1 MDIQPKQSRLKDFIA
16 EPEKSLWKLSFPM
29 MMGMSVQ
36 AIYMLVDT
44 AFIGKWVGSTALAA
58 MGYVFPFLFILMGIT
73 FGLGSG
79 ATTVIAQYIG
89 AENKKNADN
98 TAEHV
103 ILLGF
108 VITLMIFIFG
118 FFYGESFLL
127 SQGADLLTTQTALEY
142 FYIMVGGSFFMIM
155 SVFFRSILSGE
166 GDNVFPMKVLGVGT
180 VLNIILDPIFIHYYQ
195 IQGAAIATVIS
206 QLIVFSVFTYT
217 MVFKDH
223 AYITLSIKNFSFKPF
238 ILKEIFRLGLPAS
251 LSMLIMSM
259 GVFIFNIILNSSD
272 AVAGY
277 QTAGRIEHLFFL
289 PIISIA
295 TSLVTLV
302 GMFHGAKRY
311 DLVNNIIKYGLSRAV
326 IISIIFSA
334 LFYFYIDM
342 IIPVFTDSQQIMKI
356 SISYFKI
363 MAFAYPFVTIGMTSS
378 RIMQG
383 LGYANPMFVLTL
395 FRVVLIS
402 APLSWYIMYVL
413 HQPIHYVWFGPL
425 TSSIIAPMVSVFWLF
440 KILRGFK

>member
-1 MDIQPKQSRLKDFIA
+1 
-16 EPEKSLWKLSFPM
+16 
-29 MMGMSVQ
+29 
-36 AIYMLVDT
+36 
-44 AFIGKWVGSTALAA
+44 
-58 MGYVFPFLFILMGIT
+58 
-73 FGLGSG
+73 
-79 ATTVIAQYIG
+79 
-89 AENKKNADN
+89 
-98 TAEHV
+98 
-103 ILLGF
+103 
-108 VITLMIFIFG
+108 
-118 FFYGESFLL
+118 
-127 SQGADLLTTQTALEY
+127 
-142 FYIMVGGSFFMIM
+142 
-155 SVFFRSILSGE
+155 
-166 GDNVFPMKVLGVGT
+166 
-180 VLNIILDPIFIHYYQ
+180 
-195 IQGAAIATVIS
+195 
-206 QLIVFSVFTYT
+206 
-217 MVFKDH
+217 
-223 AYITLSIKNFSFKPF
+223 
-238 ILKEIFRLGLPAS
+238 
-251 LSMLIMSM
+251 
-259 GVFIFNIILNSSD
+259 
-272 AVAGY
+272 VAGY